1 MSNFCSMDRVKYC
14 QDISEL
20 TIPPT
25 FRSMIS
31 FDGTCHRITDDII
44 RNKFLSSNF
53 ISRICAHLYP
63 VLTST
68 YLLTYLPTYLLHNF
82 GTITNLEQSYHC
94 FASHRRSTSVCVRT
108 TWPDLPKFYP
118 FGKLLNVFGK
128 LWGFIWYLAKILTSF
143 GTFLFYWANV
153 IVVNGQTLEKVI

>member
-94 FASHRRSTSVCVRT
+94 FASHRTQHVC
-108 TWPDLPKFYP
+108 LCAN
-118 FGKLLNVFGK
+118 NVTRF
-128 LWGFIWYLAKILTSF
+128 AKILPLWQ
-143 GTFLFYWANV
+143 TFKRLWQ
-153 IVVNGQTLEKVI
+153 IVRVYLVSS